1 MPYDRRPGAYWA
13 VVGPD
18 VSLCRTDYPLAEA
31 VERYRASGDPL
42 VEQMVELLLSPPTR
56 AEVIE
61 DAERREFA
69 G

>member
-1 MPYDRRPGAYWA
+1 MPYEGRPRAFWA
-13 VVGPD
+13 VLGPD
-18 VSLCRTDYPLAEA
+18 VSLRRTDYPLAEA

-42 VEQMVELLLSPPTR
+42 AEEMVELLVNPPTR